1 MGNSCWNYDRFI
13 SICYTLRHVQRLV
26 TNQCRRQPCGQEQE
40 IETNE
45 TECSPSPVTR
55 TVEHRNSIRSEVS
68 GTFTDT
74 RTFQNYAFQSTD
86 NL

>member
-40 IETNE
+40 IEANE
-45 TECSPSPVTR
+45 MERSPRRVTR
-55 TVEHRNSIRSEVS
+55 TVEHRNSTLSEVS
-68 GTFTDT
+68 GTDT
-74 RTFQNYAFQSTD
+74 RTFHNYAFQSTD